1 MPKRWTTV
9 PADNWQRAHDLRH
22 ELTPA
27 EQVLWSALRGG
38 QLGVR
43 FRRQHPFG
51 PYILDFYC
59 DALRLVIE
67 LDGPIH
73 ATEESRRHDADRG
86 AYLQARQRVVVHF
99 TNQEVLE
106 TPDKVIAEIRSLI
119 DRLKNSPPLTPP

>member
-9 PADNWQRAHDLRH
+9 PPDHWSMARHLRRA
-22 ELTPA
+22 LTAA
-27 EQVLWSALRGG
+27 EQALWSRLRGG

-43 FRRQHPFG
+43 FRCQHPFG

-73 ATEESRRHDADRG
+73 ATEESRRHDAEREG
-86 AYLQARQRVVVHF
+86 YLQSRQRVVVHF

-106 TPDKVIAEIRSLI
+106 QPERVLTEIRALVEQL
-119 DRLKNSPPLTPP
+119 RTLPPDPP